1 MKKSDFL
8 IDFDDHR
15 TSFIERVLVWLT
27 ITCMIV
33 GTISEVLQGIEA
45 GRTMGWW

>member
-8 IDFDDHR
+8 LDFDDNR

-27 ITCMIV
+27 VACMLV
-33 GTISEVLQGIEA
+33 GTTSEVLQGIEA